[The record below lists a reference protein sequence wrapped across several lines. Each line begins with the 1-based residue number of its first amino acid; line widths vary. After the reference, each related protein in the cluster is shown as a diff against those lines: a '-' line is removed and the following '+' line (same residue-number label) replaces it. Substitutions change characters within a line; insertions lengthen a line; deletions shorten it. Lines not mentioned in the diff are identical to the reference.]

1 MNNLFKQSKK
11 QVVELDEF
19 FTLSP
24 DADSGL
30 VLTFSEPRKREKVD
44 DKKVKTGETED
55 FIFEQRW
62 FYPRLHQA
70 LGKYLELSQNAPS
83 KTVEELVERTNKLF
97 KIIEDFRDKYHNW

>member
-1 MNNLFKQSKK
+1 MNNIFKQSKK

-30 VLTFSEPRKREKVD
+30 ILTFSEPRKRN
-44 DKKVKTGETED
+44 KTDGTEED
-55 FIFEQRW
+55 FIFEQKYY
-62 FYPRLHQA
+62 YPRLHQA
-70 LGKYLELSQNAPS
+70 LSKYLELSQNAPS

-97 KIIEDFRDKYHNW
+97 KIIEEFRDKYRNW